1 MANICKNLESDL
13 KFILDKN
20 LILSYW
26 DQENNT
32 VLPEKCKVLSLWVN
46 SQFYTINLP
55 IKKIVDADYICRK
68 INKKSNTIDC
78 KKEFKKVSDIIF
90 NETNIKSSV
99 TSYGLGFDMLFSS
112 HKKLH
117 KTKEIVLKKMSELG
131 LKSYFDV
138 SEASWVLRIKI
149 SKSKEN
155 LELIKKLT
163 INK

>member
-26 DQENNT
+26 DKDNNT
-32 VLPEKCKVLSLWVN
+32 VLSEKCDVISLWFN
-46 SQFYTINLP
+46 CQFYTINLP
-55 IKKIVDADYICRK
+55 IKKLVDADYICRK
-68 INKKSNTIDC
+68 INKKSNIIDC

-112 HKKLH
+112 HKNLH

-155 LELIKKLT
+155 IEIIKQTKY
-163 INK
+163 